1 MSALSESPNKSKGKV
16 LRLTKKNPTDLEFC
30 REAFGFEAEKRG
42 WFRERNR
49 LFYFDDA
56 LDDHQAEELLS
67 PPAPPSIL
75 DSPMSK
81 LPNGP
86 VKQNLMTMPDGLEVT
101 WIRHPSALP
110 DQCRTHWRRHTHLFV
125 LENKALNFTANTSI
139 FSYAHIEAA
148 DANFRFFG
156 PGGIRWVDYAD
167 HEAAINDALDMSLAV
182 AMKIQ
187 VVGAPYAGNKIAV
200 IGDYANVGP
209 ALRSIFAAYERM
221 GIIITSA
228 DLGLSIAQ
236 LKEWALPVAPTS
248 LVPLGVFQKGVTSAQ
263 VTSLASFAGLHA
275 MAECLD
281 GSPALKNLKLSIQG
295 IGEVGYHIAEL
306 LLIEGATL
314 LITEANPQIRE
325 NFRNEYVDA
334 FQRGQVAFIDDLN
347 GIYDAAVDI
356 LIPCAL
362 RDILTETNLQRLKT
376 AGVKMIGGPANNLF
390 PDQIEG
396 PWQYHN
402 AGIPVVPY
410 EGIGAGGVTGVAYS
424 VMTGI
429 FGKSPF
435 SKQEKIDCIRR
446 YVKKI
451 MTWSSLYDLPAQ
463 VISDRILFRRA
474 MRRRV
479 LQQEQSDLLI
489 QEMKSIFNYGD
500 PELERIWV
508 EDNTKRGFFLER
520 DDFQKGVGLAFSNT
534 LEEG

>member
-1 MSALSESPNKSKGKV
+1 MPAISELSIMPKKKV
-16 LRLTKKNPTDLEFC
+16 LQLSRKNSTDLEFC
-30 REAFGFEAEKRG
+30 REAFGYEAEKLG
-42 WFRERNR
+42 WFRERDR

-56 LDDHQAEELLS
+56 LDDQQAEELFS
-67 PPAPPSIL
+67 APAPPSIL
-75 DSPMSK
+75 DVPIPK
-81 LPNGP
+81 LPEGP
-86 VKQNLMTMPDGLEVT
+86 VKQQLMSMPDGLNVT

-110 DQCRTHWRRHTHLFV
+110 EGCRPHWRGHTHLFV
-125 LENKALNFTANTSI
+125 LENKALNFTAYTSI

-156 PGGIRWVDYAD
+156 PGGIRWIDYSD
-167 HEAAINDALDMSLAV
+167 HEAAISDALDMSLAV

-187 VVGAPYAGNKIAV
+187 VVGTPCAGNKIAV
-200 IGDYANVGP
+200 IGDYTNVGP

-221 GIIITSA
+221 GIILTSA

-248 LVPLGVFQKGVTSAQ
+248 LVPLGVYQKGITSAR

-281 GSPALKNLKLSIQG
+281 GSPALKNLKFSIQG

-306 LLIEGATL
+306 LLKEDAKL
-314 LITEANPQIRE
+314 LITEANTQIRE
-325 NFRNEYVDA
+325 NFRSDHVSA
-334 FQRGQVAFIDDLN
+334 FQSGQVAFIDDLN

-356 LIPCAL
+356 FIPCAL
-362 RDILTETNLQRLKT
+362 RDILTETNLKRLKI

-390 PDQIEG
+390 PNQVEG
-396 PWQYHN
+396 PWIYHE
-402 AGIPVVPY
+402 AGLPVVPY

-435 SKQEKIDCIRR
+435 TQEEKIDCIGR

-451 MTWSSLYDLPAQ
+451 MTWSSNYDIPAQ
-463 VISDRILFRRA
+463 VVSDRILFRRA

-479 LQQEQSDLLI
+479 FQQEQSDLLI
-489 QEMKSIFNYGD
+489 QEMKSIFNYDD
-500 PELERIWV
+500 PELERTWI
-508 EDNTKRGFFLER
+508 EENTKRGFFFGNGR
-520 DDFQKGVGLAFSNT
+520 FP
-534 LEEG
+534 EGGWTYLQ